1 MTDWASLKNLF
12 WHSTNEP
19 LLFHSGF
26 FLFLFSLFL
35 VFYSFVS
42 DKKNTRN
49 ILIVIF
55 SFYFYYMTSGL
66 FLILLVTTISLDYL
80 FSWLIIRENNER
92 KRKLLLIAGILFSL
106 SFLLYFKYRNFFL
119 GNANEIF
126 GTNYTLIEL
135 ILPIGISFY
144 TFQSISFLVD
154 TYKRKIT
161 LPKYSEYLMYMSF
174 FPHLIAG
181 PIVRAAD
188 FLPQAAKKIFISKEN
203 RNEAFFLV
211 SKGLVKKAI
220 IGDFIAQYSDIVFS
234 KPDGF
239 SGAEHFLATLCY
251 TFQIFFDFSG
261 YTDIAIGVALLL
273 GFRLG
278 INFLSPY
285 KSTSITEFWR
295 RWHISLSSWLR
306 DYIYIPMGGNGKG
319 IALQLLFLVITM
331 LIGGFWHGANWKFVF
346 WGGAHGILLVLHKL
360 YLNFVNKKPEELR
373 TNYLKPFYWV
383 LTFSCV
389 ALLWIPFRALSLSD
403 SFVMYKSIFSDFS
416 FEMLIRVAENNPLL
430 TIIFG
435 IGLALSLMPS
445 RWKGMMQQTYYKL
458 PFFGQL
464 IVFAII
470 IQLIIQLRTA
480 EVHPFIYF
488 DF

>member
-1 MTDWASLKNLF
+1 MTDWTTLKNLF
-12 WHSTNEP
+12 WHSTGEP
-19 LLFHSGF
+19 LLFHSGL
-26 FLFLFSLFL
+26 FLFLFSVFL
-35 VFYSFVS
+35 VGYAFVS
-42 DKKNTRN
+42 GNKNARN
-49 ILIVIF
+49 IFIIIF
-55 SFYFYYMTSGL
+55 SFYFYYMTSGM
-66 FLILLVTTISLDYL
+66 FLLLLVSTISLDY
-80 FSWLIIRENNER
+80 FFCWLIIKQTDDK
-92 KRKLLLIAGILFSL
+92 KRKLLLTLGILFSL

-119 GNANEIF
+119 SNCNEVL
-126 GTNYTLIEL
+126 GTSYPLFEL

-188 FLPQAAKKIFISKEN
+188 FLPQAAKKITVSVEN
-203 RNEAFFLV
+203 MNEAFFLI

-220 IGDFIAQYSDIVFS
+220 IGDFIAQYADIVFS
-234 KPDGF
+234 QPEGF
-239 SGAEHFLATLCY
+239 SGTEHAFATLCY

-278 INFLSPY
+278 VNFLSPY

-306 DYIYIPMGGNGKG
+306 DYIYIPMGGNNKG
-319 IALQLLFLVITM
+319 LGLQLLFLLVTM
-331 LIGGFWHGANWKFVF
+331 LIGGFWHGADWKFVF
-346 WGGAHGILLVLHKL
+346 WGGAHGLLLIYHKL
-360 YLNFVNKKPEELR
+360 FMKLTGNRSFVF
-373 TNYLKPFYWV
+373 LKPVYWA

-389 ALLWIPFRALSLSD
+389 ALLWIPFRALSLDD
-403 SFVMYKSIFSDFS
+403 SFVMYKSIFSGLN
-416 FEMLIRVAENNPLL
+416 FETMGMIAQNNPLL
-430 TIIFG
+430 MLVFG
-435 IGLALSLMPS
+435 LGVALTLMPS
-445 RWKGMMQQTYYKL
+445 SVKL
-458 PFFGQL
+458 AARNLYDKLHVVPKF
-464 IVFAII
+464 VAFAIL
-470 IQLIIQLRTA
+470 IQLIIQMRTA
-480 EVHPFIYF
+480 DVHPFIYF